1 MKHLNLTP
9 RRALPSLLLCL
20 LLSLCSCSKT
30 EASLPACSAEEAA
43 QALMTAATFTETLEP
58 IDTTIA
64 TALYGLDE
72 TSLQDCAAYL
82 STGATA
88 EECTVLIL
96 DSSEAAQLALAG
108 LQQRVEDQTTALESY
123 QPQEVQKL
131 SAALTGTLEVEG
143 GYLAYL
149 VVADDPG
156 MASTVWNDFVR

>member
-1 MKHLNLTP
+1 
-9 RRALPSLLLCL
+9 
-20 LLSLCSCSKT
+20 
-30 EASLPACSAEEAA
+30 
-43 QALMTAATFTETLEP
+43 MTAASFTETLEP
-58 IDTTIA
+58 IDTVIA

-72 TSLQDCAAYL
+72 TSLKECAAYL

-96 DSSEAAQLALAG
+96 DSSDAAQLALAG

-131 SAALTGTLEVEG
+131 SAALTGTMEVEG

-156 MASTVWNDFVR
+156 TASTVWNDFVR